1 MPLRSDI
8 KKVLVI
14 GSGPI
19 IIGQAAE
26 FDYAGTQACRALKQE
41 GLEVVLINSNPAT
54 IMTDKAMADKVYI
67 EPLTL
72 DVVKRIIQIEKPDSL
87 LSTMGGQTGLTL
99 SMQLAEEGFLEAH
112 GVKLLGADP
121 LTIHKAEDRQAFKDT
136 MEKINSDN
144 AFTLSTG
151 DMIFICDNVKKR
163 IPGSSMYTTYTDDN
177 GNTTG
182 EDFKGE
188 NLITGSIKGVA
199 ENRTPTVYFLSGH
212 GEKSLDSYTRFT
224 TNLTNYNYAAKELN
238 LSEADAVPEDAA
250 LVLVAAP
257 TKDITDAESEKLNA
271 YLDNGGNISL
281 LMSPN
286 GGSFVYT
293 NLEKIMKDYG
303 FYMDYDRVY
312 ETNNNYHISGDAYT
326 IQCEL
331 NELEDDSEATDL
343 TSALVDQGLYT
354 FMPESRSFRYN
365 DEGGKYTIAPLITS
379 YDSAVG
385 EPYGG
390 TSDDPEEES
399 GQLLLAAHSTSVGRN
414 DSKMVVFGNA
424 EFIDDEHVSDDTVIV
439 PVYLFLST
447 ISWMYDSD
455 INMDIATKSTTN
467 DYISLQ
473 DSGFAQRLMVVLTVV
488 PIAIMAVGVGGWI
501 KRRNS

>member
-1 MPLRSDI
+1 MDGKYLYNRCH
-8 KKVLVI
+8 LI
-14 GSGPI
+14 G
-19 IIGQAAE
+19 
-26 FDYAGTQACRALKQE
+26 Y
-41 GLEVVLINSNPAT
+41 
-54 IMTDKAMADKVYI
+54 
-67 EPLTL
+67 
-72 DVVKRIIQIEKPDSL
+72 
-87 LSTMGGQTGLTL
+87 
-99 SMQLAEEGFLEAH
+99 QL
-112 GVKLLGADP
+112 
-121 LTIHKAEDRQAFKDT
+121 
-136 MEKINSDN
+136 
-144 AFTLSTG
+144 
-151 DMIFICDNVKKR
+151 
-163 IPGSSMYTTYTDDN
+163 
-177 GNTTG
+177 TG
-182 EDFKGE
+182 ENANEE
-188 NLITGSIKGVA
+188 NLITGTIKGVA

-271 YLDNGGNISL
+271 LIASDSL
-281 LMSPN
+281 PDLI
-286 GGSFVYT
+286 YT

-488 PIAIMAVGVGGWI
+488 PIAIMAVGVGVWI

>member
-1 MPLRSDI
+1 MSQNAKEKHFRNWKNTKFAGMAWILAI
-8 KKVLVI
+8 LVLVI
-14 GSGPI
+14 
-19 IIGQAAE
+19 A
-26 FDYAGTQACRALKQE
+26 
-41 GLEVVLINSNPAT
+41 VVLNMILSRLDFSWDISPNKQYSLSAT
-54 IMTDKAMADKVYI
+54 TEKYLDQLDDEGKTVDFYVLTTQESLESDM
-67 EPLTL
+67 ESLTL
-72 DVVKRIIQIEKPDSL
+72 YR
-87 LSTMGGQTGLTL
+87 T
-99 SMQLAEEGFLEAH
+99 LEAYDAH
-112 GVKLLGADP
+112 ESINLIWVDP
-121 LTIHKAEDRQAFKDT
+121 DTDNDT

-151 DMIFICDNVKKR
+151 DMVFICDNVKKR
-163 IPGSSMYTTYTDDN
+163 VPGSSMYTTYTDSD

-182 EDFKGE
+182 EDFQGE

-199 ENRTPTVYFLSGH
+199 ENVTPTVYFLSGH
-212 GEKSLDSYTRFT
+212 GEKSLDQYTKFT

-238 LSEADAVPEDAA
+238 LSETDGVPEDAA

-257 TKDITDAESEKLNA
+257 TKDITDAETEKLNA

-286 GGSFVYT
+286 GGTFAYT
-293 NLEKIMKDYG
+293 NLEGIMKNYG
-303 FYMDYDRVY
+303 FYMDYDRVS
-312 ETNNNYHISGDAYT
+312 ETNSSYHISGDPYT

-331 NELEDDSEATDL
+331 NELDDDSEATDL
-343 TSALVDQGLYT
+343 TSALVNQGLYT

-365 DEGGKYTIAPLITS
+365 DESGTYTIAPLITT

-390 TSDDPEEES
+390 ISDDPEEES
-399 GQLLLAAHSTSVGRN
+399 GQLLLAAHSTSPGRN
-414 DSKMVVFGNA
+414 NSKMVVFGNA

-439 PVYLFLST
+439 PVYLYLST
-447 ISWMYDSD
+447 ISWMYNSD
-455 INMDIATKSTTN
+455 IDMDISTKSTTN

-473 DSGFAQRLMVVLTVV
+473 DAGFAKGLMVVLTVI
-488 PIAIMAVGVGGWI
+488 PIAIMAVGVGVWI